1 MLPWLRRRVEG
12 ASEKLTGASGVAF
25 EGGWRLTHA
34 LAIALVFFASAT
46 QSAAA
51 TYNPFIY
58 FRF

>member
-1 MLPWLRRRVEG
+1 
-12 ASEKLTGASGVAF
+12 LTGAAGLAF
-25 EGGWRLTHA
+25 EGGWRAAHA
-34 LAIALVFFASAT
+34 GSVALVFFASAT